1 MESRDPF
8 NLIVC
13 GTGGQGN
20 VLLSRFLARVFA
32 KKGYQVSI
40 GETFGAS
47 QRGGAVM
54 SHVRISK
61 NRLHGA
67 LIPEGQ
73 AHFILGL
80 EPIEIVRVLG
90 AYGNPGVEV
99 LGNFH
104 PVYPITAIT
113 GSVEYPTLASIEEA
127 IRQLSSRYWL
137 LDATQIGLDMGNPI
151 LTNTIMIGALVQTG
165 AVDMDESDM
174 EDIIREGFAG
184 KIAETN
190 IQAARRG
197 MEALQNGKSPVNTG

>member
-1 MESRDPF
+1 M
-8 NLIVC
+8 
-13 GTGGQGN
+13 
-20 VLLSRFLARVFA
+20 
-32 KKGYQVSI
+32 
-40 GETFGAS
+40 
-47 QRGGAVM
+47 
-54 SHVRISK
+54 
-61 NRLHGA
+61 
-67 LIPEGQ
+67 
-73 AHFILGL
+73 
-80 EPIEIVRVLG
+80 
-90 AYGNPGVEV
+90 
-99 LGNFH
+99 
-104 PVYPITAIT
+104 
-113 GSVEYPTLASIEEA
+113 EYPTLASIEEA